1 MLMITGCRRG
11 KIVGMKWS
19 NVNWEDFSILINSA
33 LTSTPQRGVYERKRQ
48 KQVLLSIIGNELTES
63 QRDIFIMYYMEE
75 LKMPAIAK
83 RLGINKSTVSRTLGR
98 AKKRIYRITQYL

>member
-1 MLMITGCRRG
+1 
-11 KIVGMKWS
+11 MKGDIIEMNDS
-19 NVNWEDFSILINSA
+19 L
-33 LTSTPQRGVYERKRQ
+33 LTVSETDSSVRKRQ